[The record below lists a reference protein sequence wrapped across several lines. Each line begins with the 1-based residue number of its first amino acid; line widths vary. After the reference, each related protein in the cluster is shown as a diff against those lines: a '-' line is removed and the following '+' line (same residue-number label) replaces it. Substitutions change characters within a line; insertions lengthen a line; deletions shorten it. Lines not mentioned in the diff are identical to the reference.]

1 MSNQIIKYYI
11 ENTGSFVILDDKGF
25 NDLAGYEL
33 PLSEIPGVLYLKPGY
48 EIMSNE
54 ILFSHK
60 EVKSILQA
68 TTSYSV
74 N

>member
-1 MSNQIIKYYI
+1 MSNEIKKYYI
-11 ENTGSFVILDDKGF
+11 EDTGSFVILDDKGF

-33 PLSEIPGVLYLKPGY
+33 PLSVIPGILYLKPGY
-48 EIMSNE
+48 EILSNE

-60 EVKSILQA
+60 ELKSILQ
-68 TTSYSV
+68 TTIHYSI

>member
-1 MSNQIIKYYI
+1 MNNSIVKYYI

-25 NDLAGYEL
+25 NDLAAYEL
-33 PLSEIPGVLYLKPGY
+33 PLSEIPGILYLKPGY
-48 EIMSNE
+48 EILSDE

-60 EVKSILQA
+60 EVKSILQV
-68 TTSYSV
+68 TTSYSL